1 MTKTWEVF
9 RFELGFQ
16 MGRVSTRIYFALFLA
31 LALLMSFAVY
41 MDARNDGYFFNAPI
55 VTGLITIIAS
65 MVSLLVTSGVAGDAA
80 TRDGEVRI
88 DSLLYTTP
96 LRKASYLAGR
106 FLGAFAVTALLLLAV
121 PLGLLLATRVPGID
135 PAALGPLH
143 VQAYLTSYF
152 LFALPNAFLATA
164 VLFSLA
170 TISRSAVTA
179 YAGAAVLF
187 FSAFITEGFIGAKLG
202 KWGLAKL
209 LDPLGYTPLHAL
221 WTSFNP
227 QQKNTLLI
235 PLDQTLLSNRL
246 LWAGVAIVVL
256 AIAHVRFRFAYS
268 GGGQAIL
275 PVLVPART
283 GRIACPPQERWTAI
297 TVPDARR
304 VFGMA
309 TRLRQLRAVAMRSFR
324 ELIVSKAWLLV
335 PLTAILFISTAAEVL
350 EVELG
355 TPGAATTARVA
366 DILAAGELARLIAVL
381 IAISAGELI
390 WRERDARMNAIAD
403 VAPVPEWLS
412 FLGKFL
418 ALGLMLA
425 LTEAVFIA
433 SGIVV
438 QLSMGFSGLVD
449 LGLYAKII
457 FGFQF
462 TGYLLF
468 AALAMV
474 LHVLVN
480 QKYVANVLAILAYIA
495 LQMARELGVEHN
507 LLLYGGAPEWSY
519 SEMSG
524 FGSQLAAWIWFT
536 FYWAGWALLFGVVTY
551 LFWMRGEERGLRTR
565 LTLARRRLTRGPAAV
580 GAIAL
585 AIIAGAGGFV
595 FYNTNILNRYHT
607 DAEREERSVE
617 YERRYARY
625 ASVPQP
631 LLAATTLHVDFHP
644 QRGSATIRGSY
655 RLENRTGTAI
665 DTIHLVT
672 NTGIETKGVTF
683 DRPARLTHSDDDLG
697 YRIYALGKSVQPGES
712 VRMNFEVRHAPRGF
726 TNFGRNAA
734 VVGNGSW
741 IQHRAEQAPGAR
753 QWLPFV
759 GYQTSRELAAAGA
772 RREHGLPERK
782 SIPAL
787 EDVAAR
793 SDRQGREKIALETII
808 GTDADQTGV
817 APGEL
822 RRTWTANGRR
832 YFHFVTDAPIT
843 NSYAIYSARYAVQ
856 HAKWRDVDIEILHHP
871 PHTRNLGRM
880 LQSVRASLDYH
891 TRHYSPYPHRQL
903 RLVEYPSSG
912 RGLGLTSYPGMIEY
926 SEGFALVR
934 PEDDARKI
942 DFPFAVIGHEMG
954 HQWWG
959 HQLMPALVEGAPVLS
974 ESLAWYSSMMT
985 IEHTFGREHLMHL
998 VDIMRAEFM
1007 APHMTA
1013 EVPLMRTFDRFD
1025 AYRVGPFAM
1034 YALRESVGE
1043 EQVNAA
1049 LRTMLAKYDP
1059 AQTPFPTTLDLY
1071 RELRAVTPPA
1081 KQALLKDLFEEITF
1095 WNLRTK
1101 KADAQPAGDGT
1112 YRLTLQIDAEKL
1124 KGNALGREKPVPMN
1138 DAIDVA
1144 AFDAAGKTIYRQEHP
1159 IRSGA
1164 QTITITVP
1172 RAPARAAID
1181 PDHALLDRKPEDNDV
1196 VTGFSPSA
1204 GGLKPAPHAPR
1215 SPR

>member
-16 MGRVSTRIYFALFLA
+16 MSRVSTRIYFALFLS
-31 LALLMSFAVY
+31 LALLMSFAIY
-41 MDARNDGYFFNAPI
+41 MDARHDGYFFNAPI
-55 VTGLITIIAS
+55 VTSLITIITS

-80 TRDGEVRI
+80 TRDGQVRI

-143 VQAYLTSYF
+143 VEAYLTSYF

-221 WTSFNP
+221 WMSFNTL
-227 QQKNTLLI
+227 QKNTLLI

-246 LWAGVAIVVL
+246 LWIGVAIAVL
-256 AIAHVRFRFAYS
+256 AIAHLRFRFAYAT
-268 GGGQAIL
+268 GGRTWRRTAVSEETPAI
-275 PVLVPART
+275 
-283 GRIACPPQERWTAI
+283 RWTGLTIPA
-297 TVPDARR
+297 ARR
-304 VFGMA
+304 VFGPA
-309 TRLRQLRAVAMRSFR
+309 TRLRQMRAVAMRSFR
-324 ELIVSKAWLLV
+324 ELVMSKAWLLV
-335 PLTAILFISTAAEVL
+335 PLTAILFVSTAAEVL

-366 DILAAGELARLIAVL
+366 EVLAAGELARMIAIL
-381 IAISAGELI
+381 IAISAGELV

-403 VAPVPEWLS
+403 VTPVPEWLS

-425 LTEAVFIA
+425 LTEAIFLA
-433 SGIVV
+433 SGVGV
-438 QLSMGFSGLVD
+438 QWMMGFAPLVD
-449 LGLYAKII
+449 LGLYVKTL
-457 FGFQF
+457 FGFQLIGF
-462 TGYLLF
+462 LLF

-474 LHVLVN
+474 IHVLVN
-480 QKYVANVLAILAYIA
+480 QKYVANVLAILAYVA

-507 LLLYGGAPEWSY
+507 LLLYGGAPEWTY
-519 SEMSG
+519 SQMNG
-524 FGSQLAAWIWFT
+524 FGPQLTAWGWFT
-536 FYWAGWALLFGVVTY
+536 FYWSGWALLFGVVTY

-565 LTLARRRLTRGPAAV
+565 LAFARRRLTRGPAAA
-580 GAIAL
+580 GALAL

-595 FYNTNILNRYHT
+595 FYNTNVLNRYST
-607 DAEREERSVE
+607 DAEQEEWRAE
-617 YERRYARY
+617 YERRYGRY
-625 ASVPQP
+625 ASLPQP
-631 LLAATTLHVDFHP
+631 LLAATKLRVDFQP
-644 QRGSATIRGSY
+644 QRGSAEIRGSY
-655 RLENRTGTAI
+655 RLENRSNTAI

-672 NTGIETKGVTF
+672 SPSVETSGVTF
-683 DRPARLTHSDDDLG
+683 DRPSRVTLHDQDFA
-697 YRIYALGKSVQPGES
+697 YRIYSLGKPIQPGES
-712 VRMNFEVRHAPRGF
+712 VHVNFAVRHAPRGF
-726 TNFGRNAA
+726 TNRGRSDA

-741 IQHRAEQAPGAR
+741 IQHRAEQAHGAR

-759 GYQTSRELAAAGA
+759 GYQTSRELSNPGA
-772 RREHGLPERK
+772 RRKLGLRERK
-782 SIPAL
+782 DIPPL

-793 SDRQGREKIALETII
+793 SDPRGREKIALETII
-808 GTDADQTGV
+808 GTDAEQTGV

-822 RRTWTANGRR
+822 RRTWSENGRR
-832 YFHFVTDAPIT
+832 YFHYITDAPIT

-856 HAKWRDVDIEILHHP
+856 RAKWRDVDIEILHHP
-871 PHTRNLGRM
+871 AHTRNLGRM

-903 RLVEYPSSG
+903 RLVEYPSTG
-912 RGLGLTSYPGMIEY
+912 RGLGLTSFPGLIEY
-926 SEGFALVR
+926 SEAFALVR

-942 DFPFAVIGHEMG
+942 DFPFAVMGHEMG

-974 ESLAWYSSMMT
+974 ESLAWYSAMMV
-985 IEHTFGREHLMHL
+985 IEETHGREHLMRL
-998 VDIMRAEFM
+998 VDIMRSEFL

-1034 YALRESVGE
+1034 YAMRESVGE

-1059 AQTPFPTTLDLY
+1059 ARTPFPTTLDLY

-1081 KQALLKDLFEEITF
+1081 KHALLKDLFEEITF

-1101 KADAQPAGDGT
+1101 KAHARPAGNGT
-1112 YRLTLQIDAEKL
+1112 YRLTLEIDAEKL
-1124 KGNALGREKPVPMN
+1124 KGNALGRERPVPMH
-1138 DAIDVA
+1138 DTIVVA

-1172 RAPARAAID
+1172 GAPARAGLD
-1181 PDHALLDRKPEDNDV
+1181 PDHALLDRRPEDNDV
-1196 VTGFSPSA
+1196 ATGFSPSPA
-1204 GGLKPAPHAPR
+1204 G
-1215 SPR
+1215 